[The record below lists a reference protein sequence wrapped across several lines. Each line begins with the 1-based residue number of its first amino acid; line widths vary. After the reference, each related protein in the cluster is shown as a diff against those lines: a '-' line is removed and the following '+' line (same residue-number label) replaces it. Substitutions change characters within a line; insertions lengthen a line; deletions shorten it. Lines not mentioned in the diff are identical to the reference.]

1 MYTLFTAKKASNISV
16 SQVAK
21 EIRVLHIDDDP
32 GFLSISKEILY
43 GLDSNFKIDFVLNV
57 AEAEQRLSTQD
68 YDVVVADY
76 DLPNENGLD
85 FLQKLRKQGNELP
98 FILFTGKGREEIAK
112 QALTLGAD
120 GYINKPGNIE
130 ESYNELSND
139 IHILNQK
146 RKAQLCLVGYEKRY
160 AAIFSANE
168 NERIKTLFELLI
180 AEIEVMKMMAHDFP
194 YSKSDAELLTGFI
207 ANSIDRLRIVEKEVF
222 RLKAFFAT
230 KESIE

>member
-1 MYTLFTAKKASNISV
+1 V

-32 GFLSISKEILY
+32 GFLSISKELLY
-43 GLDSNFKIDFVLNV
+43 GMDSNFKIDFVLNV
-57 AEAEQRLSTQD
+57 EEAEQRLSTQD

-98 FILFTGKGREEIAK
+98 FILFTGKGREEVAK
-112 QALTLGAD
+112 QALSLGVD
-120 GYINKPGNIE
+120 SYINKSVNIE
-130 ESYNELSND
+130 ASYGELSND
-139 IHILNQK
+139 IRLLNQK

-180 AEIEVMKMMAHDFP
+180 AEIEVMQMMAHDFP
-194 YSKSDAELLTGFI
+194 YSRSDAELLTGFI
-207 ANSIDRLRIVEKEVF
+207 ADSIDRLRIVEKEIF

-230 KESIE
+230 KEGIE

>member
-1 MYTLFTAKKASNISV
+1 V

-32 GFLSISKEILY
+32 GFLSISKELLY
-43 GLDSNFKIDFVLNV
+43 GMDSNFKIDFVLNV
-57 AEAEQRLSTQD
+57 EEAEQRLSTQD

-98 FILFTGKGREEIAK
+98 FILFTGKGREEVAK
-112 QALTLGAD
+112 QALSLGVD
-120 GYINKPGNIE
+120 SYINKSVNIE
-130 ESYNELSND
+130 ASYGELSND
-139 IHILNQK
+139 IRLLNQK

-194 YSKSDAELLTGFI
+194 YSRSDAELLTGFI
-207 ANSIDRLRIVEKEVF
+207 ADSIDRLRIVEKEIF

-230 KESIE
+230 KEGIE